1 MAYLPMINRIIEY
14 KNAKGQARKWVLL
27 QFVIAGLRRMS
38 YKIPSRAI
46 ALTRAR
52 VKRGLY
58 KCELCCKLVKKSQIA
73 VDHKLPIVPVTGWDT
88 FDGYIDRLF
97 CNPEELQIICKEPCH
112 AVKTKAENKQRRQN
126 AGNKNKK

>member
-1 MAYLPMINRIIEY
+1 MINRIINY
-14 KNAKGQARKWVLL
+14 KNAKGQERKWVLS
-27 QFVIAGLRRMS
+27 QFVISGLRRLS

-52 VKRGLY
+52 VKRGIY
-58 KCELCCKLVKKSQIA
+58 KCAICGELVKKSEIS

-97 CNPEELQIICKEPCH
+97 CNPEDLQIICKDPCH
-112 AVKTKAENKQRRQN
+112 ALKTKLENQARR
-126 AGNKNKK
+126 KHKS